1 MADGGTGS
9 VARSMEVPVMGWQ
22 LSRVGLASAA
32 VAIGLTLVAC
42 GGDSEDAASR
52 PSGSTPVTPSSSP
65 AAVTPTPGD
74 HDLTLVVRGVPRE
87 YRLHAPPSYD
97 PSQKLP
103 LVLAFHC
110 MPCEPADI
118 EEMSKLSAKA
128 DDENFIVV
136 YPDGKGRRFISGDD
150 DFVKSLLDEVE
161 STWGTDPRRVYAT
174 GISNGASMAFRV
186 GADLPGRFAAIAPVS
201 GPLHALGGGQL
212 PRVPQ
217 AGVSMIVLTGQSDSV
232 DVGMKAD
239 LSELRNAIGCAK
251 PSVKVTRGA
260 RPVTISSATCK
271 DDVDIV
277 WYSIGGMGHAW
288 PGASSGLLSDPDGPI
303 NATNVIWDFFKAHPQ
318 TT

>member
-1 MADGGTGS
+1 
-9 VARSMEVPVMGWQ
+9 MEVSAMGRL
-22 LSRVGLASAA
+22 LSRSGLALSALT
-32 VAIGLTLVAC
+32 IGLTLVAC
-42 GGDSEDAASR
+42 GDDSEDAAAR

-65 AAVTPTPGD
+65 AAVTPAPGD
-74 HDLTLVVRGVPRE
+74 HDLTLVVSGVPRE

-128 DDENFIVV
+128 DEENFIVV
-136 YPDGKGRRFISGDD
+136 YPDGKGRRFTSGDD
-150 DFVKSLLDEVE
+150 DFVESLLDEVE

-201 GPLHALGGGQL
+201 GPLHGLGGGQL
-212 PRVPQ
+212 PRVPE
-217 AGVSMIVLTGQSDSV
+217 AGVSMIVFTGRSDSV

-239 LSELRNAIGCAK
+239 LPELRNAIGCAK

-260 RPVTISSATCK
+260 RPVTISSATCN

-277 WYSIGGMGHAW
+277 WYRISGMGHAW

>member
-1 MADGGTGS
+1 MVDGGAGS
-9 VARSMEVPVMGWQ
+9 VAREMEVSVMGRL
-22 LSRVGLASAA
+22 LSRSGPALSALT
-32 VAIGLTLVAC
+32 IGLTLVAC
-42 GGDSEDAASR
+42 GGDSEDAAAR
-52 PSGSTPVTPSSSP
+52 PSASIPVAPSSSP
-65 AAVTPTPGD
+65 AAVTPAPGD
-74 HDLTLVVRGVPRE
+74 HDLTLVVSGVPRE

-128 DDENFIVV
+128 DEENFIVV
-136 YPDGKGRRFISGDD
+136 YPDGKGRRFTSGDD
-150 DFVKSLLDEVE
+150 DFVESLLDEVE

-201 GPLHALGGGQL
+201 GPLHGLGGGQL
-212 PRVPQ
+212 PRIPQ
-217 AGVSMIVLTGQSDSV
+217 AGVSMIVFTGRSDSV

-239 LSELRNAIGCAK
+239 LPELRNAIGCVK

-260 RPVTISSATCK
+260 RPVTISSATCN

-277 WYSIGGMGHAW
+277 WYRISGMGHAW
-288 PGASSGLLSDPDGPI
+288 PGASSGLLRDPDGPI